1 MFSLAQN
8 KSEIRETDFFPASLC
23 SHGNNAESSTLCIY
37 LNLGLEINLTCG
49 GIGTGRE

>member
-23 SHGNNAESSTLCIY
+23 SRGNNAESSTLCIY
-37 LNLGLEINLTCG
+37 LKLGLEINLFG